1 MLLHDK
7 DQSVAPEKED
17 LQARVTGLQQE
28 LHTTEAKMGSLEVRT
43 RGLLSHIIFK
53 SKLSLTAITNC
64 GATHSLLV
72 LSPYYVI

>member
-17 LQARVTGLQQE
+17 LKAQVSGLQQE

-43 RGLLSHIIFK
+43 EDYRLQLVGSIINRVK
-53 SKLSLTAITNC
+53 RDQVN
-64 GATHSLLV
+64 
-72 LSPYYVI
+72 YY

>member
-17 LQARVTGLQQE
+17 LQAQVSGLQQE

-43 RGLLSHIIFK
+43 EDCKLQLVGLIVG
-53 SKLSLTAITNC
+53 C
-64 GATHSLLV
+64 
-72 LSPYYVI
+72 PEQDC